1 MGRTYLDRIN
11 SKLQLMRTKILMP
24 STNKHKAIIALSF
37 PIIGGMISQ
46 NIVNIVD
53 TAMVGQVGTSALA
66 SVGLGSFLN
75 FFCSALVM
83 GLAVGVQTQTARLR
97 GAGKAQY
104 AIPLNGGLS
113 LSTAISL
120 PLCFLLIW
128 QTPNLMALVTD
139 SSAIAQ
145 DGSLYLQ
152 ARLSGMVAL
161 GANFAFRSYWSAV
174 EKAHF
179 YLFTLMIMHTCNIL
193 INWVLIFGHW
203 GMPAM
208 GVEGAGYGTAISM
221 WIGLSIHIFL
231 ALKHAMPFGFL
242 KGLPTRKAWQ
252 ELLTMSLPSGV
263 ERMFFALGMTIFMT
277 LIGWIGD
284 EELAASNIIL
294 NLFLVAILPAMGF
307 GIASATFVAKAI
319 GAQKYEELSMWKTA
333 VSQWALVTLT
343 FIGLIFYIFNND
355 IIMLFTNDTLSNDLA
370 SSILYLM
377 VFFLPCEAFHM
388 VTYQSLIGLAD
399 NRFVMFLT
407 LSLQWILVLPLIYL
421 IAVHWSWGLIWAWG
435 IHFGGRVIQLIC
447 YTLRWRYKLGKQR
460 YLA

>member
-1 MGRTYLDRIN
+1 
-11 SKLQLMRTKILMP
+11 MP
-24 STNKHKAIIALSF
+24 NTHKHKAIAALSF

-46 NIVNIVD
+46 NIVNLVD

-97 GAGKAQY
+97 GAGKEQY

-113 LSTAISL
+113 LSTIISL

-128 QTPNLMALVTD
+128 QTPNLMALVTE
-139 SSAIAQ
+139 SPAIAEE
-145 DGSLYLQ
+145 GSLYLQ
-152 ARLSGMVAL
+152 ARLTGMIAL
-161 GANFAFRSYWSAV
+161 GANFAFRSYWSAI

-179 YLFTLMIMHTCNIL
+179 YLFTLIIMHSCNIL

-208 GVEGAGYGTAISM
+208 GVEGAGYGTALSM
-221 WIGLSIHIFL
+221 WIGLLIHISL
-231 ALKHAMPFGFL
+231 AFRHAIPFGFL
-242 KGLPTRKAWQ
+242 KGLPDKKAWK
-252 ELLTMSLPSGV
+252 ELLTMSLPSGI

-284 EELAASNIIL
+284 AELAASNIIL

-333 VSQWALVTLT
+333 VSQWALGTLMC
-343 FIGLIFYIFNND
+343 IGLCFYLFNNE
-355 IIMLFTNDTLSNDLA
+355 IISLFTEELLPGQLA
-370 SSILYLM
+370 SSTLYLM
-377 VFFLPCEAFHM
+377 ILFLPCEAFHM
-388 VTYQSLIGLAD
+388 VTYQSLMGLAD

-407 LSLQWILVLPLIYL
+407 LSLQWLVVLPLIYL
-421 IAVHWSWGLIWAWG
+421 IAVSWSWGLVWAWG
-435 IHFGGRVIQLIC
+435 IHFAGRVMQLIC
-447 YTLRWRYKLGKQR
+447 YTLRWRYKLKTQA
-460 YLA
+460 YSV